1 MKAIAMLGGTFDPI
15 HHGHLRLALEVRQQC
30 QLDEVRLIPLKQ
42 PPHRQQ
48 PLATPTQ
55 RHEMLKLA
63 IKEETGLMVD
73 SRELE
78 RNGVSYSVDTL
89 ISLRQDFPT
98 DSLSLI
104 VGQDAFQFI
113 DSWKSWQS
121 LLDYANLLVAKRPD
135 KNGIEYS
142 KTVKDFIA
150 QHQCS
155 MPSQIRDSQNGLIYE
170 IDIAGLE
177 ISATDIRDK
186 LQTHQSCRYLLPDSV
201 LTYIEANSIY
211 A

>member
-1 MKAIAMLGGTFDPI
+1 MKAIAMLGGTFDPV

-30 QLDEVRLIPLKQ
+30 QLDEVRLVPLKQ
-42 PPHRQQ
+42 PPHREQ
-48 PLATPTQ
+48 PLATPAQ

-63 IKEETGLMVD
+63 INEETGLMVD

-78 RNGVSYSVDTL
+78 RNGVSYSIDTL
-89 ISLRQDFPT
+89 VSLREDFPK

-113 DSWKSWQS
+113 DSWKKWQS
-121 LLDYANLLVAKRPD
+121 LLDHANLLVAKRPD
-135 KNGIEYS
+135 KNGIQYS
-142 KTVKDFIA
+142 QTVQDFIA

-155 MPSQIRDSQNGLIYE
+155 MPEQIKDSQNGLIYE

-177 ISATDIRDK
+177 ISATDIRNK
-186 LQTHQSCRYLLPDSV
+186 LQTRQSCRYLLPDSV